1 MNSPSPT
8 GMNLVDALTTLNQ
21 FRNQAVVIPT
31 MGAAREWP
39 RISNH
44 PLDLVYVPSSMGQAP
59 ALGLGLALACPEQ
72 RVIIING
79 DGCLLMNLGT
89 LVTISAEAP
98 SNYILVVIEN
108 GVYEVTGR
116 QPTAANPSIRPVDSQ
131 VDIVEMARAAG
142 FKNAHR
148 FCDLE
153 TWKTEVKSVLQEE
166 GPVFISLECVPCSGD
181 ASITSPGP
189 MRERLPR
196 FQRALTE

>member
-1 MNSPSPT
+1 MNSHSPT

-148 FCDLE
+148 FRDLG

-196 FQRALTE
+196 FQQALTE

>member
-1 MNSPSPT
+1 
-8 GMNLVDALTTLNQ
+8 MNLVDALTALNQ
-21 FRNQAVVIPT
+21 FSNQAVVIST

-79 DGCLLMNLGT
+79 DGCMLMNLGT

-98 SNYILVVIEN
+98 SNFVLVVIEN

-131 VDIVEMARAAG
+131 VDMVEMARAAG

-148 FCDLE
+148 YCDLE
-153 TWKTEVKSVLQEE
+153 TWKTESESVLQEE
-166 GPVFISLECVPCSGD
+166 GPVFICL
-181 ASITSPGP
+181 
-189 MRERLPR
+189 
-196 FQRALTE
+196 